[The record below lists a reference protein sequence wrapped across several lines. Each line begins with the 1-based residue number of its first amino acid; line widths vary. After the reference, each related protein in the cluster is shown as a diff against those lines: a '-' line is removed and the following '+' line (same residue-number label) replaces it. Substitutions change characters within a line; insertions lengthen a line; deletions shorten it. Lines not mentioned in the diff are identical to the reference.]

1 MMTIKGGCLCGD
13 IRYES
18 RAAPVLSAVC
28 HCTQCQKQSGS
39 AFSTNLVVPAEAF
52 RLTTQVPAR
61 FDDVGGSGLGV
72 KRHFCGRCGSPVYTE
87 LEAQPGVVV
96 IKAGTLDDPAAVS
109 PQIHIWRRSAQP
121 WIAAPD
127 GVACF
132 EENPAAPAADTPG
145 P

>member
-1 MMTIKGGCLCGD
+1 MRKIEGGCLCGD

-18 RAAPVLSAVC
+18 TAAPVLSAVC

-39 AFSTNLVVPAEAF
+39 AFSTNLVVPAESF
-52 RLTTQVPAR
+52 RLTMQPPVR
-61 FDDVGGSGLGV
+61 FNDVGGSGLGM
-72 KRHFCGRCGSPVYTE
+72 KRYFCGRCGSPVYTE

-96 IKAGTLDDPAAVS
+96 IKAGTLDDPSSVS
-109 PQIHIWRRSAQP
+109 PQIHIWRRSAQA
-121 WIAAPD
+121 WMAAPG

-132 EENPAAPAADTPG
+132 EENPAAHAADTTG